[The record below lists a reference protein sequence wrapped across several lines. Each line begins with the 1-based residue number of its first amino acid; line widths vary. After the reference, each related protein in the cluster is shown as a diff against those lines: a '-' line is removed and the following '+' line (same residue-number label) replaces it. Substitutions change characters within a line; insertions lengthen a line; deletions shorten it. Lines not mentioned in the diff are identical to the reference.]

1 MGTVSTILH
10 YTMDITIINDDN
22 KPEVYRCDPSDTLL
36 SLQQQI
42 EESEGVDPEF
52 QKIYFMGYRIS
63 EPSVLLGDFL
73 KDKDELTLCI
83 PTSAKISN
91 FQNNTQT
98 EVLVVNG
105 KKHKFKI
112 HVVPKRKKIP
122 IKLTSG
128 NFGIAYQTEG
138 TVPGKRMYQV
148 CRYNVPNFDEIEL
161 KTVEDDVLVFLGGKK
176 IEPIDSTIFD
186 ERRSQTKKEAVQ
198 DYSKIAADIGKF
210 LKGFAAIVFPGVNL
224 ALSVGVDAPEGGVDE
239 EGAV

>member
-42 EESEGVDPEF
+42 EENEGIDPEF

-63 EPSVLLGDFL
+63 EPSILLGDFL

-83 PTSAKISN
+83 PTSAIRSN
-91 FQNNTQT
+91 FQNNTQS
-98 EVLVVNG
+98 EVKVVNG
-105 KKHKFKI
+105 SKDNFKV

-122 IKLTSG
+122 IKLTSA
-128 NFGIAYQTEG
+128 NFGIVYQTEG
-138 TVPGKRMYQV
+138 TVHGQRLYQV
-148 CRYNVPNFDEIEL
+148 LRYNVENFDEIEL
-161 KTVEDDVLVFLGGKK
+161 KTVEGEVQVVLGGKQ
-176 IEPIDSTIFD
+176 IEPIDSTPFD
-186 ERRSQTKKEAVQ
+186 ERRSRSRMEAVQ
-198 DYSKIAADIGKF
+198 DCSKIAANIGKF
-210 LKGFAAIVFPGVNL
+210 LKGIAAIVYPGVNL

-239 EGAV
+239 A